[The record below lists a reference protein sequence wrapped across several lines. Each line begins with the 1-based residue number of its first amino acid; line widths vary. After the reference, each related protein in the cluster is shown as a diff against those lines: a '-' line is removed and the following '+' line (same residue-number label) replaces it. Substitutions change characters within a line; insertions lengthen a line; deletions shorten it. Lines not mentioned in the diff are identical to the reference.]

1 MTSKEQV
8 LEFLQ
13 HNQGYYLSG
22 EEMAA
27 QLQLSRNAVW
37 KAMKALRRDGY
48 VIDAVTKRGYR
59 LLSQPD
65 RLNVERIQELL
76 ERMQADRSKQDGSRS
91 KQEDSRSRQDG
102 NRSRQDGSRFKQEI
116 SANLTGKAALSI
128 HYDIRLYQEIDSTN
142 QEAKK
147 EAILGAKHGTV
158 ILAERQNAGNG
169 RRNHKFA
176 SPEGGLYF
184 SIILR
189 PEHLK
194 EQAPEAIMDMSL
206 RVVKG
211 AIQDVIGCELTAHH
225 NDLFLDGRKV
235 CGILTES
242 GVEFESNL
250 LQWVVVGIGINVRT
264 RIGDLPEDVQEV
276 AGSLLDGDCRATQP
290 VMNELVAEMIRRFD
304 GEMK

>member
-13 HNQGYYLSG
+13 HNQGDYLSG

-76 ERMQADRSKQDGSRS
+76 ERMQADRSRQDGSRSKQDGSRS
-91 KQEDSRSRQDG
+91 KQE
-102 NRSRQDGSRFKQEI
+102 I
-116 SANLTGKAALSI
+116 SAKSMGKAALST

-158 ILAERQNAGNG
+158 ILAERQTAGNG

-194 EQAPEAIMDMSL
+194 EQTPEAIMDMSL

-211 AIQDVIGCELTAHH
+211 AIQDVIGCEITAHH

-276 AGSLLDGDCRATQP
+276 AGSLLNGDCRATQP

>member
-1 MTSKEQV
+1 
-8 LEFLQ
+8 
-13 HNQGYYLSG
+13 
-22 EEMAA
+22 
-27 QLQLSRNAVW
+27 
-37 KAMKALRRDGY
+37 MKVLRRDGY

-76 ERMQADRSKQDGSRS
+76 EGMQADRSRQDGSRS
-91 KQEDSRSRQDG
+91 K
-102 NRSRQDGSRFKQEI
+102 QDGSRFKQEI
-116 SANLTGKAALSI
+116 SANSTGKAALST

-147 EAILGAKHGTV
+147 EAILGVKHGTV
-158 ILAERQNAGNG
+158 ILAERQTAGNG

-194 EQAPEAIMDMSL
+194 EQTPEAIMDMSL

>member
-13 HNQGYYLSG
+13 HNQGDYLSG

-76 ERMQADRSKQDGSRS
+76 ERMQADRS
-91 KQEDSRSRQDG
+91 
-102 NRSRQDGSRFKQEI
+102 RQDGSRFKQEI
-116 SANLTGKAALSI
+116 SANSTGKAALST

-194 EQAPEAIMDMSL
+194 EQTPEAIMDMSL

>member
-1 MTSKEQV
+1 
-8 LEFLQ
+8 
-13 HNQGYYLSG
+13 
-22 EEMAA
+22 
-27 QLQLSRNAVW
+27 
-37 KAMKALRRDGY
+37 MKALRRDGY

-76 ERMQADRSKQDGSRS
+76 G
-91 KQEDSRSRQDG
+91 
-102 NRSRQDGSRFKQEI
+102 I
-116 SANLTGKAALSI
+116 I

-147 EAILGAKHGTV
+147 EAIIGAKHGTV

-194 EQAPEAIMDMSL
+194 EQTPEAIMDMSL

>member
-13 HNQGYYLSG
+13 HNQGDYLSG

-37 KAMKALRRDGY
+37 KAMKVLRRDGY

-76 ERMQADRSKQDGSRS
+76 G
-91 KQEDSRSRQDG
+91 
-102 NRSRQDGSRFKQEI
+102 I
-116 SANLTGKAALSI
+116 T

-147 EAILGAKHGTV
+147 EAILGVKHGTV
-158 ILAERQNAGNG
+158 ILAERQTAGNG

-189 PEHLK
+189 P
-194 EQAPEAIMDMSL
+194 
-206 RVVKG
+206 
-211 AIQDVIGCELTAHH
+211 
-225 NDLFLDGRKV
+225 
-235 CGILTES
+235 
-242 GVEFESNL
+242 
-250 LQWVVVGIGINVRT
+250 
-264 RIGDLPEDVQEV
+264 
-276 AGSLLDGDCRATQP
+276 
-290 VMNELVAEMIRRFD
+290 
-304 GEMK
+304 

>member
-37 KAMKALRRDGY
+37 KAMKVLRRDGY

-76 ERMQADRSKQDGSRS
+76 G
-91 KQEDSRSRQDG
+91 
-102 NRSRQDGSRFKQEI
+102 I
-116 SANLTGKAALSI
+116 I

-158 ILAERQNAGNG
+158 ILAERQTAGNG

-194 EQAPEAIMDMSL
+194 EQTPEAIMDMSL

>member
-37 KAMKALRRDGY
+37 KAMKVLRRDGY

-76 ERMQADRSKQDGSRS
+76 ERMQADRSKQEGSRS
-91 KQEDSRSRQDG
+91 KQE
-102 NRSRQDGSRFKQEI
+102 I
-116 SANLTGKAALSI
+116 SANSTGKAALST

-194 EQAPEAIMDMSL
+194 EQTPEAIMDMSL

-276 AGSLLDGDCRATQP
+276 AGSLLNGDCRATQP

>member
-37 KAMKALRRDGY
+37 KAMKVLRRDGY

-76 ERMQADRSKQDGSRS
+76 ERMQADRSKQEGSRS
-91 KQEDSRSRQDG
+91 KQET
-102 NRSRQDGSRFKQEI
+102 
-116 SANLTGKAALSI
+116 SAKSTGKAALSNY
-128 HYDIRLYQEIDSTN
+128 YDIRLYQEIDSTN

-158 ILAERQNAGNG
+158 ILAERQTAGNG

-194 EQAPEAIMDMSL
+194 EQTPEAIMDISL

>member
-37 KAMKALRRDGY
+37 KAMKVLRRDGY

-76 ERMQADRSKQDGSRS
+76 ERMQADRSRQEGSRS
-91 KQEDSRSRQDG
+91 KQE
-102 NRSRQDGSRFKQEI
+102 I
-116 SANLTGKAALSI
+116 SANSTGKAALST

-158 ILAERQNAGNG
+158 ILAERQTAGNG

-194 EQAPEAIMDMSL
+194 EQTPEAIMDMSL

>member
-13 HNQGYYLSG
+13 HNQGDYLSG

-76 ERMQADRSKQDGSRS
+76 G
-91 KQEDSRSRQDG
+91 
-102 NRSRQDGSRFKQEI
+102 I
-116 SANLTGKAALSI
+116 I

-194 EQAPEAIMDMSL
+194 EQTPEAIMDMSL

-290 VMNELVAEMIRRFD
+290 VMNELVAEMIRVSYRSGISNPALGHLIVVD
-304 GEMK
+304 KIETDKSLNLGHGQGL

>member
-13 HNQGYYLSG
+13 HNQGDYLSG

-37 KAMKALRRDGY
+37 KAMKVLRRDGY

-91 KQEDSRSRQDG
+91 KQE
-102 NRSRQDGSRFKQEI
+102 I
-116 SANLTGKAALSI
+116 SANSTGKAALST

-158 ILAERQNAGNG
+158 ILAERQTAGNG

-194 EQAPEAIMDMSL
+194 EQTPEAIMDMSL

-276 AGSLLDGDCRATQP
+276 AGSLLNGDCRVTQP

>member
-13 HNQGYYLSG
+13 HNQGDYLSG

-76 ERMQADRSKQDGSRS
+76 ERMQADRSKQEGSRS
-91 KQEDSRSRQDG
+91 KQET
-102 NRSRQDGSRFKQEI
+102 
-116 SANLTGKAALSI
+116 SAKSTGKAALSNY
-128 HYDIRLYQEIDSTN
+128 YDIRLYQEIDSTN

-147 EAILGAKHGTV
+147 EAILGVKHGTV
-158 ILAERQNAGNG
+158 ILAERQTAGNG

-194 EQAPEAIMDMSL
+194 EQTPEAIMDMSL

>member
-1 MTSKEQV
+1 M
-8 LEFLQ
+8 
-13 HNQGYYLSG
+13 
-22 EEMAA
+22 
-27 QLQLSRNAVW
+27 
-37 KAMKALRRDGY
+37 
-48 VIDAVTKRGYR
+48 IDAVTKRGYR

-76 ERMQADRSKQDGSRS
+76 G
-91 KQEDSRSRQDG
+91 
-102 NRSRQDGSRFKQEI
+102 I
-116 SANLTGKAALSI
+116 T

-158 ILAERQNAGNG
+158 ILAERQTAGNG